1 MTGPMR
7 HDAVEAPRALDQY
20 IDYLHL
26 MARLQLESRFRSRLD
41 PSDVVQQ
48 TLLIAHEKR
57 DQFRGRTHHELM
69 RWLRTI
75 LASTLAHTV
84 RRFHQFPQEHAR
96 SLEQSMEESSARLEA
111 WLAGDQPSPSDRAV
125 KGEQL
130 VRLAGAG
137 RVARRPAYRPGAAPL
152 PRPLGGPGRRGNG
165 PYDRIGH
172 RLALPGEQVAA
183 PRVELI
189 PMGGPR

>member
-1 MTGPMR
+1 MR

-75 LASTLAHTV
+75 LASTLAHTA

-130 VRLAGAG
+130 VRLAGAL
-137 RVARRPAYRPGAAPL
+137 A
-152 PRPLGGPGRRGNG
+152 
-165 PYDRIGH
+165 
-172 RLALPGEQVAA
+172 ALPDDQRTALELRHFRDLSVAQVAA
-183 PRVELI
+183 EMDRTIESVTGLLYR
-189 PMGGPR
+189 GSKSLRHALS